1 MKPRGP
7 ELVEYINLTDRNG
20 CDVILGDKCTR
31 QSTSTE
37 STWVF
42 LQHREASMIPTV
54 TDVIVKEN
62 QKTAA
67 RPLLQIH
74 FFSLT
79 GVMLPWSISYLLLLW
94 DFGPN

>member
-31 QSTSTE
+31 QITSTE

-42 LQHREASMIPTV
+42 LQDREASTIPTV

-62 QKTAA
+62 QKQ
-67 RPLLQIH
+67 PPDP
-74 FFSLT
+74 FYK
-79 GVMLPWSISYLLLLW
+79 SI
-94 DFGPN
+94 F

>member
-31 QSTSTE
+31 QITSTE

-42 LQHREASMIPTV
+42 LQDREASTIPTV

-62 QKTAA
+62 QKQPPD
-67 RPLLQIH
+67 PLYK
-74 FFSLT
+74 
-79 GVMLPWSISYLLLLW
+79 SI
-94 DFGPN
+94 F